1 MADQSREDRIRQR
14 AHELWEEADKPEGKQ
29 NQLWLEAEREL
40 TQPDPALNP
49 DEKSGTFTE

>member
-1 MADQSREDRIRQR
+1 MEEPTDEQMYQR

-29 NQLWLEAEREL
+29 NQLRLEAEREL

>member
-1 MADQSREDRIRQR
+1 MDEQICQR

-29 NQLWLEAEREL
+29 NQLRLEAEREL

>member
-1 MADQSREDRIRQR
+1 MEKPTDEQMCQR
-14 AHELWEEADKPEGKQ
+14 AHELWEEADKPEG
-29 NQLWLEAEREL
+29 AEREL